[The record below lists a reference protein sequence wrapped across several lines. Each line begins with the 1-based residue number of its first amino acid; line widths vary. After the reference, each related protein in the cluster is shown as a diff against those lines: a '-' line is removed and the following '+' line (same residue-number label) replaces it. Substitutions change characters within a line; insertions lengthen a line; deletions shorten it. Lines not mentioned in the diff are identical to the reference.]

1 MRSQRGGAF
10 ISRRALRL
18 VRWKTTQ
25 RAAPAADGA
34 AAVAASSGDSPDALL
49 SSWLPSTAICAEL
62 AKSKLSALVT
72 ASAAGGFLMA
82 GPALGWPSST
92 PAEWTALVTI
102 CGGTFLC
109 SAAANALNQRHEI
122 PRDSRMVRTR
132 GRPLVQGRA
141 TADQALNFAI
151 VSGGVGTAGLLAGC
165 GAIPAALGA
174 ANIALYAGV
183 YTRMKPLSEWNT
195 NAGAIVGGIPPLM
208 GWAAAG
214 GSLAEPEA
222 ALLFSALYLWQVSVL
237 RAVAL
242 FADVSIAVHRAHS
255 PTAVFAPLS
264 LFLRALPLHRPL
276 PRSFRTSTPWRT
288 TTERITR
295 AVDSR

>member
-1 MRSQRGGAF
+1 MLSRGGAC
-10 ISRRALRL
+10 SRRALRL
-18 VRWKTTQ
+18 VRRKTTQ
-25 RAAPAADGA
+25 RAEPDVCGA
-34 AAVAASSGDSPDALL
+34 TAAVAASAGASPDALP

-82 GPALGWPSST
+82 GPALGWPAST
-92 PAEWTALVTI
+92 PAEWTALLTI
-102 CGGTFLC
+102 CGGTFFC

-151 VSGGVGTAGLLAGC
+151 VSGGAGTAGLLVGC

-222 ALLFSALYLWQVSVL
+222 ALLFSALYLWQVSAAALFVASRIGIHRTYSLRLVSLPPSPVAAAVSALLLAGVQPPKGL
-237 RAVAL
+237 RARGIP
-242 FADVSIAVHRAHS
+242 DDAVQ
-255 PTAVFAPLS
+255 
-264 LFLRALPLHRPL
+264 
-276 PRSFRTSTPWRT
+276 
-288 TTERITR
+288 
-295 AVDSR
+295 